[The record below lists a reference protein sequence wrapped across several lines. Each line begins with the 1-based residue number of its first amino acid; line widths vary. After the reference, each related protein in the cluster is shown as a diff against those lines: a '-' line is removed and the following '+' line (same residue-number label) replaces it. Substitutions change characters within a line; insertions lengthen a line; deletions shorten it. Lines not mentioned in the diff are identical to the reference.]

1 MTIILTEENV
11 GKIVVGAI
19 KEGFYNQGNPYMAKA
34 SNDEELL
41 NDFLYQ
47 YGKNMYSIETG
58 KIYRVFYDKSLSFL
72 LGKNYGISKLLK
84 DGKLYGSIMVKPM
97 SLYKLKN

>member
-11 GKIVVGAI
+11 GKFVVGAI
-19 KEGFYNQGNPYMAKA
+19 KEEFSNYGNPYIRKA

-41 NDFLYQ
+41 NNFLFQ
-47 YGKNMYSIETG
+47 NGTNMYNIETG
-58 KIYRVFYDKSLSFL
+58 KIYRVFYDKSLSYL
-72 LGKNYGISKLLK
+72 LGKNYGIAKLLK
-84 DGKLYGSIMVKPM
+84 DGNLYGSILVKPM